1 MNGSREE
8 TLYTI
13 FPEPGRHLFRGEA
26 AILPRTPL
34 VDGEVAQSD
43 VQVGASALEA
53 VGLVEKIEF
62 TVIWGSNFVEF
73 LLPISGQKS
82 EEHVAHTR
90 SLLPSLRRT
99 RGTDSSQ

>member
-1 MNGSREE
+1 M
-8 TLYTI
+8 
-13 FPEPGRHLFRGEA
+13 
-26 AILPRTPL
+26 
-34 VDGEVAQSD
+34 DGEVAQSD

-62 TVIWGSNFVEF
+62 TVILGSNFVEF

-90 SLLPSLRRT
+90 SLLPSVAHGAPTPTAVSSSDAGSLPVRLYVCRT
-99 RGTDSSQ
+99 CV